1 MGVREKKFETSFVE
15 AFHSTN
21 PPFHFPT
28 LVLTSTVLIPQDH
41 LNGILS
47 IVKYQMQTSKIS
59 VYIIYTVYIITL
71 KPLKIYS
78 VLCFGKS
85 SKSRTT
91 EEDSLYFMRLSSVYH
106 IRTSWAFL
114 FSPRAAIPSARLPP
128 VTLASTQ

>member
-1 MGVREKKFETSFVE
+1 MLGKKSFKTSFVE

-28 LVLTSTVLIPQDH
+28 PVLTSTVLIPQNH

-47 IVKYQMQTSKIS
+47 IAKYQMQTSKIS
-59 VYIIYTVYIITL
+59 VYIICTVYMITL

-106 IRTSWAFL
+106 IRTS
-114 FSPRAAIPSARLPP
+114 
-128 VTLASTQ
+128 